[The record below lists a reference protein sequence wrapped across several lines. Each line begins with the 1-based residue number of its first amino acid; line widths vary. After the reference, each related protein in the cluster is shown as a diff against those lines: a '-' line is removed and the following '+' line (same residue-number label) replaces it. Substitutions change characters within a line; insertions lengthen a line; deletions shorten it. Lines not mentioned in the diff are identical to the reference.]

1 MKKTMGFKL
10 GAQILN
16 RYLKTTAGKNAAWQG
31 LTLPAS
37 PSESSSLSLNKH
49 KHSQETQ
56 YPSLLLSD
64 HPHQW
69 SHYPHAG
76 TKQNPVTHVTHLLSK
91 SSHSEIISYLLTDWL
106 IKSSKRTSIL
116 FFQVFFGFV
125 FILINS
131 VMQQGS
137 PHDIFVPL
145 CPDPANC
152 KQFQGALLYIITAYH
167 ETIINTFLCRSENV
181 NED

>member
-16 RYLKTTAGKNAAWQG
+16 RYLKTTTGKNAAWQG

-116 FFQVFFGFV
+116 FFQVFFWFCFYLNKFCHAAGLSSRHFCAFMSRPWKLQAV
-125 FILINS
+125 S
-131 VMQQGS
+131 GS
-137 PHDIFVPL
+137 P
-145 CPDPANC
+145 
-152 KQFQGALLYIITAYH
+152 ALHHYCLSRDNNKYI
-167 ETIINTFLCRSENV
+167 SV
-181 NED
+181 